1 MFLPRRP
8 TAALSA
14 DALRSRACRWARA
27 RRWARALV
35 AMGSL
40 GLGLVG
46 PGGRGLAQTTTPTQA
61 QGPSADG
68 HQVPRE
74 VSGEV
79 LVILA
84 SERVGEIDPAL
95 ATMQAL
101 RQPPFNGYHTM
112 QLLLRPSIR
121 LTVGQP
127 ATVPLPNG
135 RVLQLVLDAITPEG
149 RYRVRVSINR
159 PEQRDY
165 LPLVEIVAPPGD
177 PFFLAGQ
184 NFMGGTLVLG
194 VRLGER
200 SSR

>member
-1 MFLPRRP
+1 VLVGLGALGLA
-8 TAALSA
+8 TLGLAALGLAVLGSGLVA
-14 DALRSRACRWARA
+14 PGSRA
-27 RRWARALV
+27 
-35 AMGSL
+35 
-40 GLGLVG
+40 
-46 PGGRGLAQTTTPTQA
+46 LAQPTTPPQA
-61 QGPSADG
+61 QGPAADAR
-68 HQVPRE
+68 QAPRE
-74 VSGEV
+74 VAGEV

-112 QLLLRPSIR
+112 QLLARPSIR

-135 RVLQLVLDAITPEG
+135 RVLQLVLDSITPEG

-165 LPLVEIVAPPGD
+165 LPLLEIVAPPGD

-200 SSR
+200 APR

>member
-1 MFLPRRP
+1 
-8 TAALSA
+8 
-14 DALRSRACRWARA
+14 
-27 RRWARALV
+27 V
-35 AMGSL
+35 A
-40 GLGLVG
+40 
-46 PGGRGLAQTTTPTQA
+46 
-61 QGPSADG
+61 
-68 HQVPRE
+68 
-74 VSGEV
+74 GEV

-101 RQPPFNGYHTM
+101 RQPPFNAYHTM
-112 QLLLRPSIR
+112 QLLARPEIR
-121 LTVGQP
+121 LVVGQP
-127 ATVPLPNG
+127 TNVPLPNG
-135 RVLQLVLDAITPEG
+135 RVLQIELDSVTPEG

-200 SSR
+200 APR

>member
-1 MFLPRRP
+1 VR
-8 TAALSA
+8 
-14 DALRSRACRWARA
+14 
-27 RRWARALV
+27 
-35 AMGSL
+35 
-40 GLGLVG
+40 
-46 PGGRGLAQTTTPTQA
+46 QA
-61 QGPSADG
+61 
-68 HQVPRE
+68 PRE
-74 VSGEV
+74 VAGEV
-79 LVILA
+79 LVVLA

-112 QLLLRPSIR
+112 QLLARPSIR

-127 ATVPLPNG
+127 TMVPLPNG
-135 RVLQLVLDAITPEG
+135 RVLQLVLDSITSEG

-165 LPLVEIVAPPGD
+165 LPLLEIVAPPGD

-184 NFMGGTLVLG
+184 HFMGGTLVLG

-200 SSR
+200 APR

>member
-1 MFLPRRP
+1 MHTDPHPP
-8 TAALSA
+8 TSTPLATRAARS
-14 DALRSRACRWARA
+14 LRVVVAAVCAA
-27 RRWARALV
+27 AVLV
-35 AMGSL
+35 SGA
-40 GLGLVG
+40 
-46 PGGRGLAQTTTPTQA
+46 PGLAQPTTPA
-61 QGPSADG
+61 QVQPPGGSRHA
-68 HQVPRE
+68 PRE
-74 VSGEV
+74 VAGEV

-101 RQPPFNGYHTM
+101 RQPPFSAYHTM
-112 QLLLRPSIR
+112 QLLARPGIR
-121 LTVGQP
+121 LVVGEPQN
-127 ATVPLPNG
+127 VPLPNG
-135 RVLQLVLDAITPEG
+135 RVLQLMLESVTPEG

-159 PEQRDY
+159 PEQQDY

-200 SSR
+200 ATPR